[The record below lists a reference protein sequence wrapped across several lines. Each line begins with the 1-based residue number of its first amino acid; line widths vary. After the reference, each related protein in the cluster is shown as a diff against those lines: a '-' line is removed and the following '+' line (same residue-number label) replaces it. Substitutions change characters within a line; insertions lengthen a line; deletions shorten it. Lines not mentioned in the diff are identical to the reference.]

1 MSTLI
6 EGSYIIAHDG
16 KDHRIIE
23 NGVVVYEGN
32 KVTFVGKHYT
42 GSSDRQIDAR
52 GKMVIPGLI
61 STHTHATLP
70 SCERL
75 LPDVGRRDFFGSGV
89 FNCIPVQ
96 GSRGGLE
103 EEAPTGVKFALADA
117 LRHGCTT
124 IVEVGRIGSDAF
136 LKIVGEMGVRAYVGP
151 GFRSAS
157 WSVTSDGKFEY
168 LWDEEGGFKGLDR
181 AVDFIEKYNGAYDG
195 RISGMLYPMQ
205 ADTCTS
211 ELLLRTREEANRLG
225 VKIQIHAAQNLLDF
239 HETLRRYKKTPIQF
253 LADSEILDRNLMI
266 AHCIFVSGHSWT
278 AYPGNADLELLSRS
292 GASVAHCPLVYARR
306 GIRLESF
313 QRYLDVGVNITIGMD
328 TYPRDIISE
337 MRLASFISKVVD
349 QDYSSASSAEVFK
362 SATLRAAKFLGR
374 TDIGRI
380 SKGAKADIVIVDL
393 NKLHIGPVFDPVK
406 ALINC
411 ATGQDIETVIVDG
424 EVLVEE
430 GHFTRLDE
438 NALMREASISAENEW
453 DNVHRWH
460 WAGSKADQIS
470 PPSFKKWVG

>member
-1 MSTLI
+1 
-6 EGSYIIAHDG
+6 
-16 KDHRIIE
+16 
-23 NGVVVYEGN
+23 
-32 KVTFVGKHYT
+32 
-42 GSSDRQIDAR
+42 
-52 GKMVIPGLI
+52 
-61 STHTHATLP
+61 
-70 SCERL
+70 
-75 LPDVGRRDFFGSGV
+75 
-89 FNCIPVQ
+89 
-96 GSRGGLE
+96 
-103 EEAPTGVKFALADA
+103 
-117 LRHGCTT
+117 
-124 IVEVGRIGSDAF
+124 
-136 LKIVGEMGVRAYVGP
+136 
-151 GFRSAS
+151 
-157 WSVTSDGKFEY
+157 
-168 LWDEEGGFKGLDR
+168 
-181 AVDFIEKYNGAYDG
+181 
-195 RISGMLYPMQ
+195 
-205 ADTCTS
+205 
-211 ELLLRTREEANRLG
+211 

-292 GASVAHCPLVYARR
+292 GASIVHCPLVYARR

-313 QRYLDVGVNITIGMD
+313 QRYLDVGVNVTIGMD

-362 SATLRAAKFLGR
+362 SATLRAANFLGR

-380 SKGAKADIVIVDL
+380 SKGSKADIVIVDL

-411 ATGQDIETVIVDG
+411 ATGQDINTVIVDG

-430 GHFTRLDE
+430 GRFTKLDE
-438 NALMREASISAENEW
+438 DVLMREASISAKNEW

-460 WAGSKADQIS
+460 WAGLKADQIS
-470 PPSFKKWVG
+470 LPSFKKMG